1 MKCAMITGGT
11 NENTLCL
18 EHHFGQKIE
27 LFEENGTPVHPNM
40 SRVHQELMSKLN
52 VDESFFQR

>member
-18 EHHFGQKIE
+18 EHHFGQKAEITLYISLVNLE
-27 LFEENGTPVHPNM
+27 TFL
-40 SRVHQELMSKLN
+40 
-52 VDESFFQR
+52 